1 MRKEISLDEM
11 RERVAGLIFGDDWI
25 GSLTDEQYEL
35 LRLHPLQPRKIQRA
49 DGSCTRLDHVERL
62 PARLAAKIDQARGKE
77 TRLQAQFVTVDSWL
91 QDHGYSFDQR
101 RSVDHQSF
109 IALIRSEASKQ
120 KKAATPARRLTGPKP
135 KIEPRIIADMDR
147 DIAEGSLTREAL
159 EAMLEKELA
168 DRYQAKRERVRAAR
182 LKVLNG
188 HG

>member
-1 MRKEISLDEM
+1 MNNTSCYDCIRCSRAKSNGLTVLAPDLITSNAYQPGWQLKSTKPVARK
-11 RERVAGLIFGDDWI
+11 
-25 GSLTDEQYEL
+25 
-35 LRLHPLQPRKIQRA
+35 RA
-49 DGSCTRLDHVERL
+49 CKPNLC
-62 PARLAAKIDQARGKE
+62 
-77 TRLQAQFVTVDSWL
+77 
-91 QDHGYSFDQR
+91 
-101 RSVDHQSF
+101 SVDHQSF